1 MAFSGQKISA
11 GYLKAYKMSCISIT
25 FLTQCELMFPGL
37 PIDESQLHIGQHM
50 RCISHR
56 SVKSLLKHKY
66 SLGAI

>member
-25 FLTQCELMFPGL
+25 FLTQCELMPGL
-37 PIDESQLHIGQHM
+37 PINESQLYIGQHM
-50 RCISHR
+50 RCLSHR